1 MNLKSFKL
9 WLNVVTIVALVVLVY
24 VSREQ
29 IIEAFKQMA
38 DLNYF
43 WLFLMIPLQLCNY
56 GAIAKYY
63 QTYLKNLGEEIRF
76 KELYKV
82 ALEMNFVN
90 NVFPSGGV
98 SGFGY
103 FGIRMK
109 SIGVPASKATL
120 TQVMRHTLTFMSFI
134 VYMIIALVFLTFV
147 GDTTRFIVLASSM
160 IIGVILVAT
169 TLIVYIISSAQ
180 RVKKFTA
187 FLPRGINYISKK
199 IFRGKL
205 PHINIEKIETLFG
218 QLHDDYQMI
227 HSNWASLKK
236 PFLYTLLM
244 NLTELLTIAV
254 VYYAFGTTVN
264 FGALIIAYAVANIA
278 GLVAILPGGVGI
290 YEGLM
295 TAVLASSGIP
305 KALALSTTV
314 VYRVLN
320 MAMFLPVGY
329 FFYQKALR
337 KTSSDSDKPVSAIDE
352 S

>member
-1 MNLKSFKL
+1 MKLKSFKL
-9 WLNVVTIVALVVLVY
+9 WLNIVTIVALGVLVY
-24 VSREQ
+24 VSRQQ
-29 IIEAFKQMA
+29 IIDAFKQMA

-43 WLFLMIPLQLCNY
+43 WLFLIIPLQLCNY

-63 QTYLKNLGEEIRF
+63 QTYLRNLGEDVRF

-82 ALEMNFVN
+82 ALELNFVN
-90 NVFPSGGV
+90 NVFPTGGV

-103 FGIRMK
+103 FGLRMN

-120 TQVMRHTLTFMSFI
+120 TQVMRYTLTFMSFI
-134 VYMIIALVFLTFV
+134 VYMIIALIFLTFV
-147 GDTTRFIVLASSM
+147 GDTTRFIVLASSV
-160 IIGVILVAT
+160 IISVILVAT
-169 TLIVYIISSAQ
+169 ALIAYIISSSH

-187 FLPRGINYISKK
+187 FLPRGINYISRK

-205 PHINIEKIETLFG
+205 PRINIERIETLFG
-218 QLHDDYQMI
+218 QLHDDYKMI
-227 HSNWASLKK
+227 HNNWSSLKK
-236 PFLYTLLM
+236 PFMYTLLM

-295 TAVLASSGIP
+295 TAVLTSSGIP
-305 KALALSTTV
+305 KALALSATV

-320 MAMFLPVGY
+320 MAIFLPIGY
-329 FFYQKALR
+329 VLYQMALR
-337 KTSSDSDKPVSAIDE
+337 KTSGENSKVQEPKI
-352 S
+352 